1 MSMEQKPLR
10 ALLRDLPVLELRGPE
25 NPAIHGLY
33 YDSRQ
38 VGRGDLFAALEG
50 VHTDGHDYIAQAV
63 RRGAAAVLHS
73 RKLCE
78 YLPGVSYV
86 RCEEARAALSTVS
99 HRFFDRPS
107 ERLPVIGVTGTNGKS
122 TVVWFIQQFLR
133 ALGKQSGFL
142 STVWFQTGEE
152 VVKNSLRQSTPE
164 APEVHGLLKT
174 MLENG
179 KQYAIVEATSHGLSM
194 RTRRLADVRFQAAVL
209 TNITHEHLEFHG
221 SLEQYSADK
230 ANLFRAL
237 DRSPAP
243 DAFGVVNLMEPRQA
257 EFRAAT
263 TRPTLT
269 YSSAGSDADLYAVE
283 ISPDLSGSSLA
294 LTSAHE
300 SVPVRLNHP
309 GLYNVENL
317 LAAVLTVKQLLDIP
331 LAELAPHVTGLRPV
345 KGRMEPVD
353 AGQPFRVI
361 VDYAHTPD
369 SFEKLLPLVKQ
380 HTPGALLVVF
390 GSAGERDTEK
400 RSVQGSITARHCDTI
415 VLADEDPRGEEGQ
428 AILEEIAAGIRGKQE
443 GRDLFL
449 VPDRTRAIRLAF
461 EKAAP
466 GDTVLLLGKGHESSI
481 IYADGPM
488 PWDEADAARG
498 VLAEMGYSP

>member
-1 MSMEQKPLR
+1 MEPKPLQS
-10 ALLRDLPVLELRGPE
+10 LLVNLTVLERRGPE
-25 NPAIHGLY
+25 NPAIHGLH

-50 VHTDGHDYIAQAV
+50 LHTDGHNYIAQAV
-63 RRGAAAVLHS
+63 RQGAAAVLHT
-73 RKLCE
+73 RALGE

-86 RCEEARAALSTVS
+86 RCGEARSVLSTVS
-99 HRFFDRPS
+99 HRYFDRPS

-122 TVVWFIQQFLR
+122 SVVWFIQQFLG

-142 STVWFQTGEE
+142 STVWFQTGAE

-164 APEVHGLLKT
+164 APEVHGMLRT
-174 MLENG
+174 MLDNG
-179 KQYAIVEATSHGLSM
+179 KQYAVVEATSHGLSL

-209 TNITHEHLEFHG
+209 TNISHEHLEFHG
-221 SLEQYSADK
+221 SLKQYSDDK

-237 DRSPAP
+237 DSSPAP
-243 DAFGVVNLMEPRQA
+243 NAFGVVNLKEPRHRL
-257 EFRAAT
+257 FRAAT
-263 TRPTLT
+263 QRRTFT
-269 YSSAGSDADLYAVE
+269 YSSSGPGADLYAAG
-283 ISPDLSGSSLA
+283 IDPDLRGSSLT
-294 LTSAHE
+294 LTAAGE
-300 SVPVRLNHP
+300 SVRVRLNHP

-317 LAAVLTVKQLLDIP
+317 LAAVLTVTRLLDIS
-331 LAELAPHVTGLRPV
+331 LGELAPHIPGLRPV
-345 KGRMEPVD
+345 KGRMEPVES
-353 AGQPFRVI
+353 GQPFQVI

-369 SFEKLLPLVKQ
+369 SFEKLLPMVKRY
-380 HTPGALLVVF
+380 TPGALLVVF

-400 RSVQGSITARHCDTI
+400 RAVQGSIAARHCDTV
-415 VLADEDPRGEEGQ
+415 VLADEDPRGEDGA
-428 AILEEIAAGIRGKQE
+428 AILREIAAGIRGKQE

-466 GDTVLLLGKGHESSI
+466 GDTVLLLGKGHEGSI

-488 PWDEADAARG
+488 PWDEAEAARG
-498 VLAEMGYSP
+498 VLAEMGFSP